1 MKNADK
7 CGHCDLHNHE
17 MKDCKFLGQSKC
29 GICNWFGHSTED
41 CYFKKAKDLKHKGEK
56 EDRKGKK
63 KKKKTKE
70 EMNQGEEVE
79 EEDED
84 EHITFSIN
92 ESLKITFDESD
103 VNNSSEYNPCL
114 IYYDWLGDSAT
125 TSHVCNRHEAFK
137 TFYPLTDTTV
147 SGVGN
152 VKTEAKGQG
161 TVELKS

>member
-1 MKNADK
+1 MK
-7 CGHCDLHNHE
+7 C
-17 MKDCKFLGQSKC
+17 
-29 GICNWFGHSTED
+29 
-41 CYFKKAKDLKHKGEK
+41 KGEK

-92 ESLKITFDESD
+92 ESSKITFDESEEGQVFNFEESD

-137 TFYPLTDTTV
+137 TFHPLTDTTV
-147 SGVGN
+147 SGVRN
-152 VKTEAKGQG
+152 VKTKAKGRG
-161 TVELKS
+161 TVELKSSYNGHNYILELKNVLYIPTN